1 MLIGKS
7 VGYILGIDICTAH
20 SVSLNEAHELRLV
33 TSVERNPVISDKGSI
48 TVTCVYRRT
57 KHGDFKRD
65 GNPFIYALKRKSP
78 YSITNRELFRFRASF
93 KEILAQMSKN
103 LEIDYVVGVPSS
115 HNVVTHFGNRVAR
128 QLNAIYINDYF
139 VKQTVGNVL
148 KNFKLSV
155 VDAKHKSIVKK
166 VLSTFGKLDPAE
178 EISLKKIENKVRSYF
193 EPVALNTSYA
203 GPALNGNVLIVDDLL
218 STGTTLLSSE
228 SLLKAQGINVQ
239 GSFCLLSDLS
249 TRK

>member
-1 MLIGKS
+1 M
-7 VGYILGIDICTAH
+7 GIDICTAH

-33 TSVERNPVISDKGSI
+33 TSVERNPVISDKGSL
-48 TVTCVYRRT
+48 TVKCVYRRT

-78 YSITNRELFRFRASF
+78 YSITNRELFRFRSSF
-93 KEILAQMSKN
+93 KEILSQMSDG
-103 LEIDYVVGVPSS
+103 LDIDFVVGMPSS

-128 QLNAIYINDYF
+128 QLNAIYVDDYF
-139 VKQTVGNVL
+139 VKQTVGTVL
-148 KNFKLSV
+148 ANFNLGAV
-155 VDAKHKSIVKK
+155 EARHKSIVKR
-166 VLSTFGKLDPAE
+166 VLSTYRKLDPYE
-178 EISLKKIENKVRSYF
+178 EVSLKKIENKVRHYF

-228 SLLKAQGINVQ
+228 KLLRVQGINVQ
-239 GSFCLLSDLS
+239 GSFCLLSDLT